1 MSLPQ
6 ALDLTVWLG
15 LVPATLALLVGAAI
29 RRWIGTHPFVYLL
42 GRAFLGASGVRFM
55 AGSLAQNRGAY
66 PARCGHQPSLVAR
79 WLMAW
84 GDACVTGML
93 GAIFVAFKPHWL
105 ATWSDRLYLDPTRPP
120 T

>member
-1 MSLPQ
+1 
-6 ALDLTVWLG
+6 
-15 LVPATLALLVGAAI
+15 
-29 RRWIGTHPFVYLL
+29 
-42 GRAFLGASGVRFM
+42 M
-55 AGSLAQNRGAY
+55 AGVLAQIV
-66 PARCGHQPSLVAR
+66 GHTLPGVGTSLSLVAR

-84 GDACVTGML
+84 GDAFVTGML